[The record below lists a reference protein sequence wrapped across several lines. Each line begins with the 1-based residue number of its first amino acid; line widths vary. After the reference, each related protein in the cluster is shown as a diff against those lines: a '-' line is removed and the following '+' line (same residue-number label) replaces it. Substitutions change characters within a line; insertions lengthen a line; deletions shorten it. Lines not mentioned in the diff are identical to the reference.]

1 MNSIRMNKSKIL
13 FGIFAALLSVSSFAQ
28 SDSTSSIEVVDHST
42 SVYGILHPDFKSIVI
57 SHVVFEDL
65 ESGVTVYA
73 VPEPELI
80 KIGK

>member
-1 MNSIRMNKSKIL
+1 MNKSKIL
-13 FGIFAALLSVSSFAQ
+13 FGILASLLSVSSFAQ

-42 SVYGILHPDFKSIVI
+42 SVSGSSQAINKSIVI
-57 SHVVFEDL
+57 SHVVFDDS

-80 KIGK
+80 KVVQ

>member
-1 MNSIRMNKSKIL
+1 MNKSKIL
-13 FGIFAALLSVSSFAQ
+13 FGIFASLLSVISFAQ

-42 SVYGILHPDFKSIVI
+42 SVSGILHPDIKSIVI

-73 VPEPELI
+73 VPEPKPIEII
-80 KIGK
+80 K

>member
-1 MNSIRMNKSKIL
+1 MNKSKIL

-57 SHVVFEDL
+57 SYVVFEDL

-80 KIGK
+80 KIVK

>member
-1 MNSIRMNKSKIL
+1 MNKSKII
-13 FGIFAALLSVSSFAQ
+13 FGIFASLLSASAFAQ

-42 SVYGILHPDFKSIVI
+42 SANERAQILNQSTVM
-57 SHVVFEDL
+57 SHVVFDDS

-80 KIGK
+80 KIVK

>member
-1 MNSIRMNKSKIL
+1 MNKSKIL
-13 FGIFAALLSVSSFAQ
+13 FGILASLLSFSSFAQ

-42 SVYGILHPDFKSIVI
+42 SVSASSQAINKSIVI
-57 SHVVFEDL
+57 SHVVFDDS

-80 KIGK
+80 KVVK